1 MNFAAYYS
9 IALGI
14 LMIIQW
20 LFFIFTGSV
29 PDFSVTPIE
38 ISIHIFIEILT
49 AVILIIGGMKTLK
62 TKSIKLNLV
71 GLGMVLY
78 AMINASGYF
87 AQLNQWIF
95 VAMFAVLLL
104 FSLYSLK
111 LLWKGVTNEKN
122 QL

>member
-111 LLWKGVTNEKN
+111 LLWKGETNEKN
-122 QL
+122 